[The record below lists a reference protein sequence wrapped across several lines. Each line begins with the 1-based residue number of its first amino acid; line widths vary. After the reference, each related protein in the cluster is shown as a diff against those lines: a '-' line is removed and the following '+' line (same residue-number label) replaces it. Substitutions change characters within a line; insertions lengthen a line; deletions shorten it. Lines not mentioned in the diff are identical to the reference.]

1 MTPALSVVVPSVNGL
16 PILLECLAAL
26 RADAEVSLLPMEV
39 LVVERCGEAV
49 RREVACR
56 FPEVRLLPVAAD
68 TTIPRMRQAAFEA
81 AAGSAVAVIEDHV
94 IVPPGWARLMV
105 EAIAS
110 GAEVVGGSVRN
121 AATDTTTDWAAF
133 LCEYSHLLPPLP
145 SGDVESLTGNNV
157 AYRREL
163 LARYHQVIAEGRW
176 EDHLHASM
184 RRDGV
189 RLTCRPGIVVG
200 HKMHYRV
207 RDYLS
212 QRYLYSRAYAGIRAE
227 HLAAPKRAVLSL
239 ATAALP
245 PVLFYRI
252 VSRVAAAGA
261 HRAELVRSLPLLLLF
276 VCAWAAGEAIG
287 YAAGPGNA
295 LARVT

>member
-26 RADAEVSLLPMEV
+26 REDAEASTLPMEV

-49 RREVACR
+49 RREVARR

-68 TTIPRMRQAAFEA
+68 TTIPRMRQTAFEA
-81 AAGSAVAVIEDHV
+81 AAGNAVAVIEDHV

-105 EAIAS
+105 EALAS

-121 AATDTTTDWAAF
+121 AATNTTTDWAAF

-145 SGDVESLTGNNV
+145 SGDVESLMGNNV
-157 AYRREL
+157 VYRRAL
-163 LARYHQVIAEGRW
+163 LARYRAVIAEGRW

-212 QRYLYSRAYAGIRAE
+212 QRYLYSRAYAGIRAS